1 MNMHFTVKN
10 LIDLKEKVNTKI
22 HELNILNYSPNII
35 AISKTFKLDQVK
47 PLIEYGHLHF
57 GENKVQEA
65 VDKWSDEKLK
75 NPNLNLHMVGRLQSN
90 KVKLALK
97 IFDYIHS
104 VDSIKLAQKI
114 AEEQNKINRK
124 IKIFLQVN
132 FDNESQKSGID
143 KDSVNDLLDACFK
156 FKLEVIGLMCLPPI
170 DKPAGPFFS
179 TLKDI
184 NDELKLTS
192 LSMGMSNDYLE
203 AVKFRSEFLR
213 IGSKIFGPRSIK
225 Y

>member
-1 MNMHFTVKN
+1 M
-10 LIDLKEKVNTKI
+10 
-22 HELNILNYSPNII
+22 
-35 AISKTFKLDQVK
+35 
-47 PLIEYGHLHF
+47 
-57 GENKVQEA
+57 
-65 VDKWSDEKLK
+65 
-75 NPNLNLHMVGRLQSN
+75 
-90 KVKLALK
+90 ALK

-179 TLKDI
+179 TLKDEAK
-184 NDELKLTS
+184 DELKLTS

-213 IGSKIFGPRSIK
+213 IGSKIFSDPRSIK